1 MSAVVVTD
9 STCLIGL
16 ERAGELRLLPVLFDE
31 IFIPPEV
38 QAEFG
43 VALPWL
49 KVVAPTDEAMV
60 EVLRESLDDGEAEAM
75 ALARELGCE
84 IILDERKARAVA
96 ERLGLRCVGTGGLL
110 LRAKHRGLIPSVKP
124 VLDKLA
130 ANGFHAS
137 DELRERILK
146 LAGE

>member
-16 ERAGELRLLPVLFDE
+16 ERAGELRLLPALFDE

-38 QAEFG
+38 QSEFG

-49 KVVAPTDEAMV
+49 KVLAPKDEAMV
-60 EVLRESLDDGEAEAM
+60 EVLKESLDDGEAEAM

-96 ERLGLRCVGTGGLL
+96 ERLRLRCVGTGGLL
-110 LRAKHRGLIPSVKP
+110 LRAKQKGVIAAVRP
-124 VLDKLA
+124 VLDRLA

-137 DELRERILK
+137 EELRERILK

>member
-16 ERAGELRLLPVLFDE
+16 ERAGEL
-31 IFIPPEV
+31 
-38 QAEFG
+38 
-43 VALPWL
+43 
-49 KVVAPTDEAMV
+49 
-60 EVLRESLDDGEAEAM
+60 
-75 ALARELGCE
+75 
-84 IILDERKARAVA
+84 
-96 ERLGLRCVGTGGLL
+96 L
-110 LRAKHRGLIPSVKP
+110 LRAKKRGIIAVVRP